1 MKTNAA
7 PESFL
12 IKDRN
17 YSIISCSPE
26 TLIEKVGDKIITK
39 PIAGTLEKSKS
50 TNIKKALSYFRNNI
64 KETKEHNM
72 IIDME
77 RSDLSKICKPGT
89 VKLSK
94 MKYVEEYKD
103 LYHYV
108 TEIKGMIKKNINT
121 KRYYNSHDA
130 RRISDWLP
138 KNQHF
143 KFIKQ
148 TRKRKQKYFYR

>member
-121 KRYYNSHDA
+121 KDIIIAMMPGGSV
-130 RRISDWLP
+130 IGCP
-138 KNQHF
+138 KINTF
-143 KFIKQ
+143 NL
-148 TRKRKQKYFYR
+148 